1 MKLLSHKIC
10 MLCDSIDMT
19 LRRRMV
25 NWYLPLV
32 NGNGKIMVNRL
43 VVAEI
48 WSGSGNVSV
57 GEILE

>member
-1 MKLLSHKIC
+1 
-10 MLCDSIDMT
+10 MT